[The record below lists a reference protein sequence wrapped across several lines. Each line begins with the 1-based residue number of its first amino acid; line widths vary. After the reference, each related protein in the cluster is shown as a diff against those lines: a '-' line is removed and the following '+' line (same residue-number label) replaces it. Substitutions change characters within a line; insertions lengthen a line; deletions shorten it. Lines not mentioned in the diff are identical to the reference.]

1 MTHKELRMAAE
12 DLRDCQQSMT
22 RNCNELLEQLICFF
36 DKPADTGSG
45 RAAVISAVRL
55 LRDTMYLSDLIGGL
69 K

>member
-1 MTHKELRMAAE
+1 MTHSELTMAAA

-36 DKPADTGSG
+36 DKPSDTEAGK
-45 RAAVISAVRL
+45 AAIVSAVRL
-55 LRDTMYLSDLIGGL
+55 LRDTAYLSNLIEEL